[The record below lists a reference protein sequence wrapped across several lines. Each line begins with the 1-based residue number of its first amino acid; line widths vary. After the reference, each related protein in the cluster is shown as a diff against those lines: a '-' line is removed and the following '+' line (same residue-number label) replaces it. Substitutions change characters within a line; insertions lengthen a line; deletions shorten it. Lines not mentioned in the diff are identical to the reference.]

1 LSFANLLGSRHTRY
15 CRPAAFFV
23 VSYCSERFP
32 CALAAV
38 FMRDAGRVVQ
48 EKPYAVGR
56 QIQGMVNP
64 MSSVNEV
71 VAKRIV
77 FTSIH
82 ARTIASYRHFASG
95 SCTTDVMKSP
105 AIVLPGVDL
114 KLKRSGQTIPNR
126 KTEIR

>member
-1 LSFANLLGSRHTRY
+1 
-15 CRPAAFFV
+15 
-23 VSYCSERFP
+23 
-32 CALAAV
+32 
-38 FMRDAGRVVQ
+38 MRDAGRVVQ

-105 AIVLPGVDL
+105 TVVLPGVDL